1 MNRLYYPFLLNLL
14 FPLASIHSQIDIKRL
29 EIALENA
36 SRTGQIIFLEEITW
50 THVKYLSDRE
60 FRDRQSLAKLF

>member
-36 SRTGQIIFLEEITW
+36 SRTGQIIFLEEITGL
-50 THVKYLSDRE
+50 T
-60 FRDRQSLAKLF
+60 

>member
-1 MNRLYYPFLLNLL
+1 MISFSNFISLNAMNRLYYPFLLNLL

-36 SRTGQIIFLEEITW
+36 SRTGQIIFLEEITGL
-50 THVKYLSDRE
+50 T
-60 FRDRQSLAKLF
+60 